1 MPYKSKHISSKKDN
15 QNYEEQLLKYTQE
28 LEEQH
33 HALTIAKEQAEKANK
48 AKSEFLANMSHE
60 IRTPLNGIIGITSLL
75 SGTQL
80 SPEQQ
85 GWVDIIRKSGDALLG
100 VVNDILDVSKIEA
113 GQLVL
118 ESAPFNLV
126 STIMDATDSLAHL
139 AKEKGLAVYV
149 EQGELNPVYLGDA
162 TRVGQILMNLLSNA
176 IKFTH
181 QGYISLRIRQE
192 KFTNTMSRICFE
204 VEDTGIGI
212 PANKLANIFDKFTQA
227 EESITRQYGGTG
239 LGLSICRS
247 LIELMG
253 GTIQVKSTV
262 GVGSCFMFDIHL
274 RCSEQEYPQTV
285 VTSKPAVKFDNKRAL
300 IVDDIDVNLILIK
313 TILEKNGFEIS
324 LAHSGAEACEMA
336 KTRSFDIIFMDC
348 HMPHMDGYVATSKIR
363 QYEVESHAVHTP
375 IIALTADAMME
386 NKDRCRN
393 AGMDDFI
400 TKPITKE
407 QLLGALGKWLGPT
420 YAA

>member
-1 MPYKSKHISSKKDN
+1 MPYRSTYIGPKKAD
-15 QNYEEQLLKYTQE
+15 QNYEEQLLTYTRE

-33 HALTIAKEQAEKANK
+33 QALTAAKEQAEKANK

-75 SGTQL
+75 SETQL
-80 SPEQQ
+80 TPEQQ
-85 GWVDIIRKSGDALLG
+85 GWVDIIRKSGDVLLS

-118 ESAPFNLV
+118 EFTPFNLV
-126 STIMDATDSLAHL
+126 STIMDATGSLAHL

-149 EQGELNPVYLGDA
+149 EQGELSSVYQGDA
-162 TRVGQILMNLLSNA
+162 TRIRQILMNLLGNA

-181 QGYISLRIRQE
+181 QGYISLRIREE
-192 KFTNTMSRICFE
+192 KFTRTMSRICFE
-204 VEDTGIGI
+204 LEDTGIGI
-212 PANKLANIFDKFTQA
+212 PANKLGRVFDKFTQA

-253 GTIQVKSTV
+253 GTIQVESTV
-262 GVGSCFMFDIHL
+262 GVGSCFTFDIHL
-274 RCSEQEYPQTV
+274 RCAEQESTQMTIA
-285 VTSKPAVKFDNKRAL
+285 SKPVVQFENKRAL
-300 IVDDIDVNLILIK
+300 IVDDIEVNLILIK
-313 TILEKNGFEIS
+313 TVLQKNGFEIS
-324 LAHSGAEACEMA
+324 LAHNGAEALEI
-336 KTRSFDIIFMDC
+336 TRTQSFDIIFMDC
-348 HMPHMDGYVATSKIR
+348 HMPKMDGYVATSQIR
-363 QYEVESHAVHTP
+363 KREIESHSAHTP
-375 IIALTADAMME
+375 IIALTADAMKD
-386 NKDRCRN
+386 NKDRCHN

-407 QLLGALGKWLGPT
+407 QLLGSLGKWLGT
-420 YAA
+420 SYGG

>member
-1 MPYKSKHISSKKDN
+1 MPYRSRHITFKNSG
-15 QNYEEQLLKYTQE
+15 QNYEEQLLMYAQE

-33 HALTIAKEQAEKANK
+33 QALSRAKEQAEKANK

-75 SGTQL
+75 IGTQL
-80 SPEQQ
+80 TPEQQ
-85 GWVDIIRKSGDALLG
+85 GWVEILRKSGDVLLS
-100 VVNDILDVSKIEA
+100 VVNDILDVSKIEV

-118 ESAPFNLV
+118 ESSPFNLV

-149 EQGELNPVYLGDA
+149 EQGELSPMYLGDA
-162 TRVGQILMNLLSNA
+162 TRIKQVLMNLLGNA

-181 QGYISLRIRQE
+181 KGYVSLRIREE
-192 KFTNTMSRICFE
+192 KFTNSMSRICVE
-204 VEDTGIGI
+204 LEDTGIGI
-212 PANKLANIFDKFTQA
+212 PATKLSRIFDKFTQA

-253 GTIQVKSTV
+253 GTIQVESTV
-262 GVGSCFMFDIHL
+262 GVGSCFTFDIHL
-274 RCSEQEYPQTV
+274 HCAEQEYPQTV
-285 VTSKPAVKFDNKRAL
+285 VTSKPAAQFENKCAL

-313 TILEKNGFEIS
+313 TILQKSGFVVSVAHNGE
-324 LAHSGAEACEMA
+324 EACEIT
-336 KTRSFDIIFMDC
+336 KNQSFDIIFMDC
-348 HMPHMDGYVATSKIR
+348 HMPKMDGYVATSKIR
-363 QYEVESHAVHTP
+363 LREIESHAAHTP
-375 IIALTADAMME
+375 IIALTADAMKD
-386 NKDRCRN
+386 NKDRCHN

-407 QLLGALGKWLGPT
+407 QLLGSLGKWLGASHT
-420 YAA
+420 G